1 MQYNYINSINKNQYD
16 SGFFIHIVYSN
27 SFIEKAAPLSLQ
39 YLKTILSELNICI
52 DDADVMFQTENDDGI
67 PCIARIQRCVTALFH
82 KLLRFIDSEIQPK
95 AEHDHLITRDIFRRL
110 ARGFGGD
117 GKGSKTG

>member
-67 PCIARIQRCVTALFH
+67 SQLKPI
-82 KLLRFIDSEIQPK
+82 
-95 AEHDHLITRDIFRRL
+95 RDAVEQLHISL
-110 ARGFGGD
+110 DVVELGDFGG
-117 GKGSKTG
+117 GVAE